1 MISTPEIWAVADGRR
16 GVENQAIGL
25 AEALASAC
33 GGQAHRALIREDGY
47 VTLPDAENPT
57 VWIGCGR
64 PAIRVARQ
72 HKKSFP
78 DARFVYVQDPRG
90 QYDLFDAIIAPAHD
104 RLKRPNAFSMI
115 GSPNRLTAQKL
126 ADGKAA
132 FADALRK
139 CKSPR
144 AVMLIGGPNKRLSM
158 TKNVIASICS
168 RAEFLAREG
177 FSVLVTTSRRTPLPL
192 VKALKTMARN
202 DRFWVFSGEGENPY
216 FGFLATADYIFVTED
231 STNMLTE
238 AAFTGKPV
246 YSLPLDGNPGKF
258 RLLHADLEARNALR
272 PFLGRLETWN
282 YAPLD
287 ETRRIA
293 ALLVDR
299 FGLGKI
305 TSAGRPV
312 Q

>member
-1 MISTPEIWAVADGRR
+1 MTSTPEIWAVADGRR

-25 AEALASAC
+25 AEALATEC

-104 RLKRPNAFSMI
+104 RLKRPNAISMT

-126 ADGKAA
+126 ADGAA
-132 FADALRK
+132 TWMDALEK
-139 CKSPR
+139 FNSPR

-158 TKNVIASICS
+158 TKDVIASICA
-168 RAEFLAREG
+168 RAEFLALEG
-177 FSVLVTTSRRTPLPL
+177 FSVLVTTSRRTPQPL
-192 VKALKTMARN
+192 VKALTAMAKN

-216 FGFLATADYIFVTED
+216 FGFLAAADYIFVTED

-258 RLLHADLEARNALR
+258 RLLHADLEARNVLR
-272 PFLGRLETWN
+272 PFLGRLDSWS

-287 ETRRIA
+287 ESRRIA
-293 ALLVDR
+293 RLL
-299 FGLGKI
+299 
-305 TSAGRPV
+305 AGRFALVEPV
-312 Q
+312 PADGPV